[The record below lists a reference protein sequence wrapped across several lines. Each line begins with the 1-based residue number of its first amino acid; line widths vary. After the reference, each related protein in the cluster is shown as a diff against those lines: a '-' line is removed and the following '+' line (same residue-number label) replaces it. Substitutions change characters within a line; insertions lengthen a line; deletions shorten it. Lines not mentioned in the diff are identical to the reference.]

1 MRNYHNSIPTFGKF
15 KNLLNEKVKQE
26 FAIIN
31 DWHFD
36 NFFKYCLIQ
45 CGFIGVIRYLYDNT
59 LYLKLYY
66 FDSVVRDNKR
76 EMETFV
82 SSYFLHEKHALS
94 YSACNIIRIPLK
106 FQMDGEAIQ
115 AQKNMQSLESL
126 LQLQLNEDSWIS
138 VAPTGT
144 SGGLTISAN
153 PDKLVHEQRKKLLVD
168 GFFNSNPGQE
178 ILVSSKTNPPS
189 FWNKIS
195 RESDGVKINLSAN
208 KIVLSWNSVP
218 LETRAIHSI
227 KIKWCGVLLSITV
240 NEYYAQR
247 SNTIQAVV
255 EYLNQSFSFGV
266 GRCSLGAGCF
276 GQPPNIS
283 IGNKALKFQFG
294 KNCFSITEVI
304 IGSVQELVEVKN
316 ESAFELVL

>member
-1 MRNYHNSIPTFGKF
+1 MRNYHNSIPAFGKF

-66 FDSVVRDNKR
+66 FENTIRDNKR

-94 YSACNIIRIPLK
+94 YSACNIIRVPLK
-106 FQMDGEAIQ
+106 FKLDAEAVQ
-115 AQKNMQSLESL
+115 AQKNTQALESL

-138 VAPTGT
+138 VDPTGT
-144 SGGLTISAN
+144 CGGLTIGAN
-153 PDKLVHEQRKKLLVD
+153 PDKRIHEERKKLLVG
-168 GFFNSNPGQE
+168 GFFNSTPEQE
-178 ILVSSKTNPPS
+178 PLVSSKTNSPCY
-189 FWNKIS
+189 WNKIT

-208 KIVLSWNSVP
+208 KIVLGWNSVP

-227 KIKWCGVLLSITV
+227 KIKWCGVQFSVTV
-240 NEYYAQR
+240 NEYYGQR
-247 SNTIQAVV
+247 SNTIQANV
-255 EYLNQSFSFGV
+255 EYLNQSFFFWIV
-266 GRCSLGAGCF
+266 RC
-276 GQPPNIS
+276 
-283 IGNKALKFQFG
+283 
-294 KNCFSITEVI
+294 
-304 IGSVQELVEVKN
+304 
-316 ESAFELVL
+316 

>member
-1 MRNYHNSIPTFGKF
+1 MRNYHSSIPSFGKF

-66 FDSVVRDNKR
+66 FESMVRDNKR

-82 SSYFLHEKHALS
+82 TSYFLHENHQS
-94 YSACNIIRIPLK
+94 QYSACNIIRIPLNFK
-106 FQMDGEAIQ
+106 LDAEAIQ
-115 AQKNMQSLESL
+115 AQKNMQALESL
-126 LQLQLNEDSWIS
+126 LQLQLKEDSWIS
-138 VAPTGT
+138 VDPTGT
-144 SGGLTISAN
+144 SGGLTIGAN
-153 PDKLVHEQRKKLLVD
+153 PDKLIHEQRKKLLVG
-168 GFFNSNPGQE
+168 GFFNSTPKQE
-178 ILVSSKTNPPS
+178 LVVSSKNNPPC
-189 FWNKIS
+189 FWNKIT

-240 NEYYAQR
+240 NEYYGQR
-247 SNTIQAVV
+247 SNTIRAVV

-276 GQPPNIS
+276 GQSPNIS

-294 KNCFSITEVI
+294 KNSFSMTEVI
-304 IGSVQELVEVKN
+304 IGSVQELAEVKN